1 MVISYQRIFPDGR
14 RQRRPR
20 TSPNCLVS
28 AFMAAPTDRFSPS
41 LPALR
46 APVGCAAP
54 DSSVLRHTP
63 ALEPRPD
70 PSIRL

>member
-1 MVISYQRIFPDGR
+1 MAAANGVRGR
-14 RQRRPR
+14 APG
-20 TSPNCLVS
+20 LVS